1 MTSGTVLLL
10 PVCKTSRHGLS
21 GVDGCSLVHTTPR
34 NRVQELLIRRW
45 QESGAMSLLHHWQ
58 MQNLLL
64 TLRREKQLVAKEL
77 IGLMLDDLYEREA

>member
-1 MTSGTVLLL
+1 MTSGTILLL
-10 PVCKTSRHGLS
+10 PVFKTSRRGLS

-34 NRVQELLIRRW
+34 NRVQELLVRRW
-45 QESGAMSLLHHWQ
+45 QESGAMSFLHHWQ
-58 MQNLLL
+58 MQNLLS